1 MIQMKLDETI
11 KRKLAGR
18 LGDPENPQ
26 PLEKTLQRL
35 DNTRILIDNGEE
47 MIVVPPPLPHNWGVT
62 VKFFLDTLEFAGV
75 EDWEYAKEHG
85 EVVTWQ

>member
-1 MIQMKLDETI
+1 MIHMILSKEI
-11 KRKLAGR
+11 KQRLANK

-26 PLEKTLQRL
+26 PIEKTLQRL
-35 DNTRILIDNGEE
+35 DNTHILIDNGEE

-75 EDWEYAKEHG
+75 EDWEYAMENG